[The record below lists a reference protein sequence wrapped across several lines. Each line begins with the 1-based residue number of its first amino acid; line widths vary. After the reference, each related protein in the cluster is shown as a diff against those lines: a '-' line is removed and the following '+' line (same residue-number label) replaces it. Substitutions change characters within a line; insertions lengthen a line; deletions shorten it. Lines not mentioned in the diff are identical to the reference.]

1 MRRIYN
7 TMKYGSAYTRRML
20 LLCLISGIMTLGFV
34 VFAVILSKMLL
45 FFGALIGVFV
55 TLAFAQTLHMS
66 EKAADDNIDMQHADE
81 KTVEKVVEKD
91 IEAYDRAAIKK
102 VLKKYKVKNE
112 HKMVLIDFCEKL
124 KLYQTPAYIWVE
136 GGKLHIL
143 AIEKQ
148 TRHIEIPLSHLQSV
162 TYLKK
167 QQCNP
172 DIDYAIFKGNSIMA
186 GIFRPYLPDYTR
198 STVVDDVTAYKNLYG
213 IGPDIYFTNRSAA
226 NLFDLLGLPFD
237 VDDNITNS
245 NRVNIFF
252 KNIYKASILYKD
264 NVIDSAGY
272 ADRVSNILD
281 EMAHS
286 DISRAGFKDTL
297 QLMIKNKL
305 ITREFAMYYMEVR
318 DKISG

>member
-7 TMKYGSAYTRRML
+7 TFKYGSAYTRCML

-34 VFAVILSKMLL
+34 MFAVMLGKMLL

-66 EKAADDNIDMQHADE
+66 ERDSEDKLDTQPA
-81 KTVEKVVEKD
+81 VEKD
-91 IEAYDRAAIKK
+91 IEAYDRASIKK
-102 VLKKYKVKNE
+102 VMKKYKVKNE

-136 GGKLHIL
+136 GGKFHIL
-143 AIEKQ
+143 AIEKK

-167 QQCNP
+167 KQCNP
-172 DIDYAIFKGNSIMA
+172 DIDYAVFKGNSMIA
-186 GIFRPYLPDYTR
+186 GLFRPYLPDYIR

-213 IGPDIYFTNRSAA
+213 IGPQIYFTNRSAA
-226 NLFDLLGLPFD
+226 NVFDLLGLPFD

-245 NRVNIFF
+245 NKVNIFF
-252 KNIYKASILYKD
+252 KNTYKASILYKD

-318 DKISG
+318 DKIFG